1 MHLIK
6 NIYQLFTI
14 IIQICVRLLE
24 NFVSSMLIF
33 CVPHLCYAPQSIYIC
48 TAENIFEYSDY
59 LKLFVILF
67 NCITFSIIIS
77 ASWSNWC
84 RNYWMT
90 KYLDYNEK
98 ISEDNINKYKQN
110 NNYYYIFE
118 SLEYWNKRILKIN
131 RISLILYVPNS
142 LLSSIIIVKYIFD
155 YKTIIILLFFI
166 ISGFKQIY
174 NSYMIAYNSTNNQM
188 AYSNTLQKNMSYNCI
203 DPEFCIGED
212 YTIPQYNILTKS
224 YNKKVSYNT

>member
-1 MHLIK
+1 
-6 NIYQLFTI
+6 
-14 IIQICVRLLE
+14 
-24 NFVSSMLIF
+24 
-33 CVPHLCYAPQSIYIC
+33 
-48 TAENIFEYSDY
+48 
-59 LKLFVILF
+59 
-67 NCITFSIIIS
+67 
-77 ASWSNWC
+77 
-84 RNYWMT
+84 MT